1 MMADSGRAGLAPV
14 TLCAAVIAVLLAAC
28 GGAAPVAPP
37 IATHQASASAGLTA
51 PAAAAAPQPCAGLT
65 GATARWLPM
74 ADGGRLE
81 ANTAGSGPA
90 AVVFLHEIGRTGM
103 CGFAPY
109 AAWLIQHYQVQ
120 VVLVNRCGYGASDCR
135 SGADTTDIRAE
146 TEPAVAWARGNGART
161 VTLVGASGGGG
172 DALEAAALVP
182 GVTAVVDLSG
192 DVNDTSVDDNVLAPR
207 VTVPALLAP
216 FVCGGAACVQGTSTM
231 ACPGLGCP
239 PPPADGGVACGAMV
253 CPGAEMCC
261 TDCSGNK
268 SCQPGCPGFNCPVE
282 ASVEA
287 SGEAATDAPADAPSQ
302 G

>member
-1 MMADSGRAGLAPV
+1 MMADSGGAGPAPV
-14 TLCAAVIAVLLAAC
+14 ILCAALIAVLLAAC
-28 GGAAPVAPP
+28 GSAAPVAPP
-37 IATHQASASAGLTA
+37 DATHQASATAGLSTS
-51 PAAAAAPQPCAGLT
+51 AAAAPQPCAGLT
-65 GATARWLPM
+65 GAEARWLPM

-135 SGADTTDIRAE
+135 NGADTTDIRAE
-146 TEPAVAWARGNGART
+146 TEPAVSWARSNGART

-207 VTVPALLAP
+207 VTVPALLVVAP
-216 FVCGGAACVQGTSTM
+216 DDPYCSVSVMQSIYTQIAAPVKRLIIESQ
-231 ACPGLGCP
+231 L
-239 PPPADGGVACGAMV
+239 PAVHGWDLLLDGDHR
-253 CPGAEMCC
+253 PR
-261 TDCSGNK
+261 
-268 SCQPGCPGFNCPVE
+268 QL
-282 ASVEA
+282 ASVVA
-287 SGEAATDAPADAPSQ
+287 DWAVRSGT
-302 G
+302 